1 MKIGILTHYNVSS
14 HGALLQMYGLQSE
27 LEKMGHDVFILT
39 YNRNLDF
46 IDDETKKRFS
56 ASFRNIPYYL
66 KTYLLQNGLPMM
78 LYQYRKQKVLGKFR
92 NQRFSFMHYAA
103 SGELDCVVVG
113 ADEVFALENGINIM
127 MFGHGVT
134 APKIIAY
141 APSFG
146 QTDIDR
152 IEKFGYRELIASG
165 LNKFSTLSAR
175 DMGSQRTIKQLID
188 TDVKLVCDPALLHD
202 FGRIHKETNK
212 KKYIVVYSYQSN
224 FKEKERIKAIRKY
237 AQDQGCELWS
247 AGVYF
252 KWCDKKINC
261 DPLKMIQVFANAQ
274 AVITD
279 TFHGTIMAYIAHTP
293 MAVFVRSNNNVKLDH
308 LLGMLHLENRKVKK
322 TAELENVLKST
333 MDFTI
338 VDEQI
343 ATLRADGM
351 IYLKNTLEQTLTHT

>member
-14 HGALLQMYGLQSE
+14 HGALLQMYSLQSE
-27 LEKMGHDVFILT
+27 LEKMGHDVVILT

-56 ASFRNIPYYL
+56 ASFRNITYYL

-78 LYQYRKQKVLGKFR
+78 LYQYRKQKVLGRFR
-92 NQRFSFMHYAA
+92 NQYFSFMPYTV
-103 SGELDCVVVG
+103 SCELDCVVVG
-113 ADEVFALENGINIM
+113 ADEVFALENGVNIM
-127 MFGHGVT
+127 MFGHVVT

-146 QTDIDR
+146 QTDVDR
-152 IEKFGYRELIASG
+152 IEKFGCRELIVTG

-175 DMGSQRTIKQLID
+175 DVGSQQTIKQL
-188 TDVKLVCDPALLHD
+188 TDKDVQLVCDPALLHD
-202 FGRIHKETNK
+202 FGEIHKETRP

-224 FKEKERIKAIRKY
+224 FKEKDRIKAIRKY
-237 AQDQGCELWS
+237 AHDQGCELWS
-247 AGVYF
+247 AGVYY

-261 DPLKMIQVFANAQ
+261 DPLEMIQVFANAQ

-308 LLGMLHLENRKVKK
+308 LLELIGITDRKV
-322 TAELENVLKST
+322 TNPGTLENVLKKS
-333 MDFTI
+333 MDF
-338 VDEQI
+338 
-343 ATLRADGM
+343 
-351 IYLKNTLEQTLTHT
+351 NTLDVNIASLRSRGQVYLENALKM